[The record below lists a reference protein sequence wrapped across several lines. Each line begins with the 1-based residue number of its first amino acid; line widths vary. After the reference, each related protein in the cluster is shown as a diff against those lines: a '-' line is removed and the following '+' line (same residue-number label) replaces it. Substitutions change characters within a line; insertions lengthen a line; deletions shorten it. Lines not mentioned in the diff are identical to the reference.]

1 MATPSPLVA
10 SVEVSIFELLELRQ
24 TCTQQLP
31 DEIMRRINSIRS
43 LCQAAET
50 LDGNGH
56 ISWRRGTGSN
66 TNGGSKGPSNGAP
79 PSRWKSN
86 GGGHGGGHRGH
97 PQTNTADK
105 HTGRYVSKYRNSDV
119 PVENKILNQII
130 LNKLNKF
137 SAGNYNEIKEFLEQI
152 LDSDEKDFLR
162 DFMQLVF
169 KKASTEP
176 TFCPL
181 YARMI
186 SELSIKYTSLKTELD
201 ELYKKYISIFEEVSE
216 EQCTNYEQFVQRNRE
231 KLHRLGYSQFLGE
244 LTSYGVVEL
253 NQLKE
258 IYLSI
263 LHHMKVHSAEGQEKY
278 QLVEEYVDCI
288 VRMTKAFQKG
298 TSDKLLEIRHK
309 IAEECA
315 PFMEEILANR
325 TTKYPG
331 LSKKAAFAIMDCLDI
346 FRGNTTS

>member
-1 MATPSPLVA
+1 MATSPAAVSSIES
-10 SVEVSIFELLELRQ
+10 SVLELLELRQ
-24 TCTQQLP
+24 ICSQQLSE
-31 DEIMRRINSIRS
+31 DILRRIHTIRG
-43 LCQAAET
+43 LCQAAEA

-56 ISWRRGTGSN
+56 ISWRRGTGSGGGGKN
-66 TNGGSKGPSNGAP
+66 SSNGGP
-79 PSRWKSN
+79 PPRWKSN
-86 GGGHGGGHRGH
+86 GGGHRNH
-97 PQTNTADK
+97 PVNTTTADK

-119 PVENKILNQII
+119 PVENKILNQVI

-137 SAGNYNEIKEFLEQI
+137 SAANYNEIKEFLEQI

-186 SELSIKYTSLKTELD
+186 SELSVKYTSLKTEMD
-201 ELYKKYISIFEEVSE
+201 ELYKKYIAIFEEVSE
-216 EQCTNYEQFVQRNRE
+216 EQCNSYEQFVQRNRE

-244 LTSYGVVEL
+244 LTSYGILEL

-258 IYLSI
+258 LYMNI
-263 LHHMKVHSAEGQEKY
+263 LNYMKVHSAEGQEKY
-278 QLVEEYVDCI
+278 QLVEEYVDCL
-288 VRMTKAFQKG
+288 VRMTRAFQKG
-298 TSDKLLEIRHK
+298 SSDKLVEIRQK
-309 IAEECA
+309 LGEECT
-315 PFMEEILANR
+315 PLMEEVLSNR
-325 TTKYPG
+325 TTNYPG

-346 FRGNTTS
+346 FRENIKP